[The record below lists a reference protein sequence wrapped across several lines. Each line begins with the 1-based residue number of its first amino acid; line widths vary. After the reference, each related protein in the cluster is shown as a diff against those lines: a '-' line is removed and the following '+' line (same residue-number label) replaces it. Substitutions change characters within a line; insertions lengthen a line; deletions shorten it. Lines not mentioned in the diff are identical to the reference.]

1 MESINIVKTLRI
13 VFLFSVVLCG
23 EVFAEGYFLG
33 DESDGSRSN
42 VVHRVNLLSAEG
54 DKILLND
61 DPVLPFSTKQTCG
74 VCHDYEKI
82 STGWHFNSMNKDAA
96 PGRVSQ
102 PWILTDPASMTQL
115 PLSYRAWQG
124 LQHPGKIGLTRW
136 KFAKAFGSHTP
147 GGILE
152 DLEKDPDFD
161 ARWMESGELEINCL
175 SCHDAESAHDQAA
188 YAIQLDQENFRWAAA
203 ATSAFAQVKGSAK
216 SMPEM
221 YDHLMPPQLDDP
233 KLVPPGISY
242 DKHRFDSKG
251 KLILDLNTDISN
263 ERCYFCHSRIDIS
276 DNGKEVWAHDEDV
289 HLAAGLNCVDCHRNG
304 IDHNVTRGYEGE
316 YEISDNSLAALS
328 SCRGCHVGTEDDEF
342 SAGRLGAPK
351 PKHAG
356 IPVIHFESLSCTAC
370 HSGPIPK
377 QNTIR
382 SKDARAHKLG
392 AYGSNKSE
400 RAAPHIVYPVY
411 ARQDDNKIAPSKLV
425 WPSFWGRMIANAVTP
440 ILPEE
445 VKPVVGGFIDDYDAI
460 RQGDFPKLSEEKVAE
475 ILKELT
481 SRLPGEGELVY
492 VAGGKLYQLD
502 VDGGLKT
509 ADNEAAEPYL
519 WPMAHNV
526 RPASQSLGSGGCKD
540 CHSTKKPFLFGDVS
554 IDSPVISKIKTAK
567 MLDFMGLNK
576 AYTRAFALSFVFR
589 PMFKI
594 SVIGSSLILTLVL
607 LLYGLKALGFVVS
620 FLSQEFASD
629 KGDQAQ
635 DETKKE
641 NVFEDDFEEEDA
653 KDHILDPTKRIFI
666 IDAASAF
673 FYVLTLVCFAA
684 MLITG
689 FVPKVIFG
697 ESLSGYMLMVHA
709 SCAPVFACSLAA
721 AVLLWVHR
729 YRFARTD
736 LHPFKGLA
744 IIPRICFWIILTV
757 SVPLMLSILL
767 GMFPIFGTE
776 GQHCLIYLHLLSA
789 TILTAVA
796 VVHSLLLIAAKL
808 KHSDPLS

>member
-1 MESINIVKTLRI
+1 MESINTVKTLRI
-13 VFLFSVVLCG
+13 VFVFLVVLCG
-23 EVFAEGYFLG
+23 VVFAEGFLG

-42 VVHRVNLLSAEG
+42 VVHKVNLLSAEG
-54 DKILLND
+54 DEILLDD

-96 PGRVSQ
+96 PGRASQ

-115 PLSYRAWQG
+115 PLSYRAWHG
-124 LQHPGKIGLTRW
+124 MYHPDKIGLTRW
-136 KFAKAFGSHTP
+136 QFAKAFGSHTP

-152 DLEKDPDFD
+152 DIEKEPDFD

-188 YAIQLDQENFRWAAA
+188 YAIQLGQENFRWAAA

-233 KLVPPGISY
+233 KLVAPGISY
-242 DKHRFDSKG
+242 DKHRFDGKG
-251 KLILDLNTDISN
+251 KLILDLSTEISN
-263 ERCYFCHSRIDIS
+263 ERCYFCHSRTDIS
-276 DNGKEVWAHDEDV
+276 DKGKETWAHDEDV
-289 HLAAGLNCVDCHRNG
+289 HIAAGMNCVDCHRNG
-304 IDHNVTRGYEGE
+304 IDHNITRGYEGE

-351 PKHAG
+351 PIHAG

-370 HSGPIPK
+370 HSGPLPE

-382 SKDARAHKLG
+382 SKDARTHKLG

-411 ARQDDNKIAPSKLV
+411 ARHDDDKIAPSKLV
-425 WPSFWGRMIANAVTP
+425 WPSFWGRMVANAVAP

-445 VKPVVGGFIDDYDAI
+445 VKPIVRGYIDDYDPI

-492 VAGGKLYQLD
+492 VTGGKLYQLD
-502 VDGGLKT
+502 ADGGLKT

-519 WPMAHNV
+519 WPVAHNV

-554 IDSPVISKIKTAK
+554 VDSSVISKIKTVK
-567 MLDFMGLNK
+567 MLDFMGLNEV
-576 AYTRAFALSFVFR
+576 YTRAFALSFVFR

-594 SVIGSSLILTLVL
+594 SVIGASLVLMLVL
-607 LLYGLKALGFVVS
+607 LLYGLKLLGFIVS
-620 FLSQEFASD
+620 FVSQESVD
-629 KGDQAQ
+629 GKD
-635 DETKKE
+635 DP
-641 NVFEDDFEEEDA
+641 EDEEDV
-653 KDHILDPTKRIFI
+653 KNQISDPTKRIFI
-666 IDAASAF
+666 IDVASVF
-673 FYVLTLVCFAA
+673 FYVLSLVCFVVL
-684 MLITG
+684 LITG

-697 ESLSGYMLMVHA
+697 ESLGGYMLMIHA
-709 SCAPVFACSLAA
+709 SCAPVFACSLTA
-721 AVLLWVHR
+721 AVLLWVHK
-729 YRFARTD
+729 YRFARTE
-736 LHPFKGLA
+736 LRPFKGLA
-744 IIPRICFWIILTV
+744 IIPRVCFWAILII
-757 SVPLMLSILL
+757 SIPLMLSIVL
-767 GMFPIFGTE
+767 GMFPIFGTK
-776 GQHCLIYLHLLSA
+776 GQHCLIYLHWLSA
-789 TILTAVA
+789 TVLTVVA

-808 KHSDPLS
+808 KDPGPLS

>member
-1 MESINIVKTLRI
+1 ALRI
-13 VFLFSVVLCG
+13 FFLFSVIFCVA
-23 EVFAEGYFLG
+23 VFAEGSFLG

-42 VVHRVNLLSAEG
+42 IVHRINLLSAEG
-54 DKILLND
+54 DKIFPD
-61 DPVLPFSTKQTCG
+61 DDLVLPFSTKQTCG
-74 VCHDYEKI
+74 ACHDYEKI
-82 STGWHFNSMNKDAA
+82 STGWHFNSMDKDSA

-102 PWILTDPASMTQL
+102 PWILTDPTSMTQL

-124 LQHPGKIGLTRW
+124 LQHPDKIGLTRW

-152 DLEKDPDFD
+152 DIDKEPDFD

-175 SCHDAESAHDQAA
+175 SCHDAESAHDQAV

-203 ATSAFAQVKGSAK
+203 ATSAFAQVKGSAR

-233 KLVPPGISY
+233 KLIAPEISY
-242 DKHRFDSKG
+242 DKHRFDNKG
-251 KLILDLNTDISN
+251 KLIFDLNTDISN
-263 ERCYFCHSRIDIS
+263 ERCYFCHSSIDIS
-276 DNGKEVWAHDEDV
+276 DNGKEKWAHDEDV
-289 HLAAGLNCVDCHRNG
+289 HIAAGLNCVDCHRNG
-304 IDHNVTRGYEGE
+304 VDHNITRGYEGE
-316 YEISDNSLAALS
+316 YEVSDNSLAALS
-328 SCRGCHVGTEDDEF
+328 SCRGCHLGTEGEEF

-351 PKHAG
+351 PIHAG

-370 HSGPIPK
+370 HSGPLPA
-377 QNTIR
+377 QNTIL
-382 SKDARAHKLG
+382 SKDACSHKLG
-392 AYGSNKSE
+392 TYGSNKSE

-411 ARQDDNKIAPSKLV
+411 ARQDDGKIAPSKLI

-440 ILPEE
+440 ILPEK
-445 VKPVVGGFIDDYDAI
+445 VKPVIGGFIDDYESI

-492 VAGGKLYQLD
+492 IAGGTLYQLD
-502 VDGGLKT
+502 ADGGLKT
-509 ADNEAAEPYL
+509 SDNEAAKPYL
-519 WPMAHNV
+519 WPVAHNV
-526 RPASQSLGSGGCKD
+526 RPASQSLGSDSCRD
-540 CHSTKKPFLFGDVS
+540 CHSAKKPFLFGDVS
-554 IDSPVISKIKTAK
+554 IDSPVISKTKTAK
-567 MLDFMGLNK
+567 MLDFTGLNK

-594 SVIGSSLILTLVL
+594 SVIGSSLVLMLVL

-620 FLSQEFASD
+620 FLSQEFAND
-629 KGDQAQ
+629 KGERAQ
-635 DETKKE
+635 DEKKKE
-641 NVFEDDFEEEDA
+641 NIFEDDLEDEEDA
-653 KDHILDPTKRIFI
+653 KDHIPDPTKRIFI

-673 FYVLTLVCFAA
+673 FYVLTLVCFVSL
-684 MLITG
+684 LITG
-689 FVPKVIFG
+689 FVPKFVFG

-709 SCAPVFACSLAA
+709 SCAPVFACSLTA

-736 LHPFKGLA
+736 LHPFKGCA
-744 IIPRICFWIILTV
+744 IIPRICFWIILIV
-757 SVPLMLSILL
+757 SIPLMLSIVL

-789 TILTAVA
+789 IILTVVA
-796 VVHSLLLIAAKL
+796 VIHSLLLIAAKL
-808 KHSDPLS
+808 KHTDPLL